1 MPPTTDAVTVPA
13 TPSGGAT
20 MPVLFFG
27 HGSPTI
33 VRENN
38 AVTQQW
44 RTFAESAP
52 RPSAILAISAH
63 WVTPQTR
70 VTAMARPQTIH
81 DFGRGLGADLFE
93 HHYPAP
99 GSPELADRIRTL
111 LEPDLGAEL
120 DEQWGLDH
128 GTWSV
133 LLKAFPAADIPV
145 VQLSIAGDLP
155 SERHI
160 AIGDRLRTLRRA
172 GVLIAATGN
181 IVHNLSVMDWDESAP
196 AYDWATSFN
205 ETIKTAIASR
215 DAGILANPYALGS
228 AAALSLPT
236 AEHYIPLLYAFGA
249 STADDRITFAPD
261 FVQYRSLS
269 MTSIRWD

>member
-1 MPPTTDAVTVPA
+1 MPSMPDAGIVPA
-13 TPSGGAT
+13 APRAT
-20 MPVLFFG
+20 AMPVMFYG

-33 VRENN
+33 VREDN
-38 AVTQQW
+38 AVTRQW
-44 RTFAESAP
+44 RDFAEKAP
-52 RPSAILAISAH
+52 KPSAILAISAH

-70 VTAMARPQTIH
+70 VTAMAQPRTIH
-81 DFGRGLGADLFE
+81 DFGRGLGIDLFE
-93 HHYPAP
+93 HRYPAP
-99 GSPELADRIRTL
+99 GSPQLADRIRTL
-111 LEPDLGAEL
+111 LAPDIGIEL

-145 VQLSIAGDLP
+145 VQLSLAGNTP

-160 AIGDRLRTLRRA
+160 AIGARLRTLRRE

-181 IVHNLSVMDWDESAP
+181 IVHNLSLMNWDESAA
-196 AYDWATSFN
+196 AYDWATTFN
-205 ETIKTAIASR
+205 EAIKAAVAKR
-215 DAGILANPYALGS
+215 DARILADPYSLGS

-236 AEHYIPLLYAFGA
+236 AEHYVPLLYAYGA
-249 STADDRITFAPD
+249 SAADDRITFAPD

-269 MTSIRWD
+269 MTSIRWG